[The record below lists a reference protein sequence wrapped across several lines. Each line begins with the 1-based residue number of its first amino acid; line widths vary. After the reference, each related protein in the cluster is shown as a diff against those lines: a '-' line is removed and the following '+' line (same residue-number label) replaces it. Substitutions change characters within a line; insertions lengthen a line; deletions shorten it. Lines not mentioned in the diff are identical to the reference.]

1 VLQLLPVPAEP
12 TTSDADALAGY
23 AYPPLAGGRW
33 WLRANMVS
41 SLDGAV
47 TGADGRSGTLST
59 PSDRLVFHHLRSLSD
74 AIIVGAGTARTE
86 NYGPPRVSTAA
97 VERRLDHGQAT
108 RPTMVVVSRSLR
120 LDPAARLFSGP
131 DRVLVVT
138 ARATPW
144 PAVDRVAEV
153 ADVLRTGGDDVDLQ
167 ETLGVLADRGL
178 RRLLC
183 EGGPALLADLVAARL
198 LDELCLTLA
207 PMMVAGRVRRIAD
220 GRPTEPPLGFVPAG
234 MVLAD
239 DGSLFTR
246 WRRG

>member
-1 VLQLLPVPAEP
+1 MLQLLPVPTEP
-12 TTSDADALAGY
+12 TTSETDALAGY

-59 PSDRLVFHHLRSLSD
+59 PSDRLVFHHLRALSD
-74 AIIVGAGTARTE
+74 AIVVGAGTARAE
-86 NYGPPRVSTAA
+86 NYGPPRMSEQAL
-97 VERRLDHGQAT
+97 EQRLDHGQHP
-108 RPTMVVVSRSLR
+108 RPTLVVISRSMR
-120 LDPAARLFSGP
+120 LDPAARLFAGP
-131 DRVLVVT
+131 DRVMVVT

-153 ADVLRTGGDDVDLQ
+153 ADVLRTGGDEVDLQ
-167 ETLGVLADRGL
+167 EALGVLADRGL
-178 RRLLC
+178 RRILC
-183 EGGPALLADLVAARL
+183 EGGPSLLGDLVADRL
-198 LDELCLTLA
+198 LDELCLTTA

-220 GRPTEPPLGFVPAG
+220 GRAAEPPLGFVPVG